1 MAKHSFDLPLL
12 HGEKDASIIPAVVL
26 KAILPDEPSELNPGS
41 DPLAEIRSLAETAG
55 LTIVG
60 AVTQR
65 RQRLHAATYVGK
77 GKLEELKDEIARH
90 EARVVVIDDA
100 VSPSQ
105 GRNIEER
112 LGARVID
119 RVELIMD
126 IFALRAKTHEA
137 KLQVELAQLR
147 YSASRLKRMWT
158 HLSRFEGGIGMRGP
172 GETQLETDRR
182 IIRTKIELLKDKLTE
197 IEQQRHTQHK
207 SRSDAFRVALVGY
220 TNAGKSTLMRRLTGA
235 DVLVEN
241 RLFSTLDTSTRQWP
255 MPVACDVLLSDT
267 VGFIRKLPASLVA
280 SFHAT
285 LLETVEADLLL
296 HIVDGSSPQVEAEI
310 DAVQETLERLEVADK
325 PRLVL
330 FNKMDLLPDDR
341 RIDLLNV
348 RDRFPDSLA
357 ISATTGLNIDAPGGL
372 VERVKE
378 IVEGGED
385 VHVYCLPHSRG
396 DLIAQLRKLGRLD
409 EETYLDTGVTVRV
422 HLRATERERFESLL
436 AREGLLTPDSSN

>member
-12 HGEKDASIIPAVVL
+12 HGEKEESSVPAVVL
-26 KAILPDEPSELNPGS
+26 KAILPDEPSEQTPGM
-41 DPLAEIRSLAETAG
+41 DPLAEIRSLADTAG
-55 LTIVG
+55 LRVVG
-60 AVTQR
+60 SVTQR
-65 RQRLHAATYVGK
+65 RRRLHAATYVGK
-77 GKLEELKDEIARH
+77 GKLEELQEEITRAGARI
-90 EARVVVIDDA
+90 VVVDDSL
-100 VSPSQ
+100 SPSQ

-112 LGARVID
+112 VGTRVID

-147 YSASRLKRMWT
+147 YSASRLTRMWT

-182 IIRTKIELLKDKLTE
+182 IIRTKIELLKEKLEE

-207 SRSDAFRVALVGY
+207 GRGEAFRVALVGY

-241 RLFSTLDTSTRQWP
+241 RLFSTLDTSTRQWSL
-255 MPVACDVLLSDT
+255 PVACDVLLSDT

-296 HIVDGSSPQVEAEI
+296 HVVDGSSPQIEVEL
-310 DAVQETLERLEVADK
+310 DAVQQTLERLEVADK
-325 PRLVL
+325 PRLLL
-330 FNKMDLLPDDR
+330 FNKLDVLPDDR

-348 RDRFPDSLA
+348 RDHYPDSLA
-357 ISATTGLNIDAPGGL
+357 ISATTGLNLDGTGGL
-372 VERVKE
+372 IERVTA
-378 IVEGGED
+378 IIQGGEK
-385 VHVYCLPHSRG
+385 VHAYSLPHSRG
-396 DLIAQLRKLGRLD
+396 DLIAQLRKLGRLE
-409 EETYLDTGVTVRV
+409 EETYGDAAVTVRAR
-422 HLRATERERFESLL
+422 LREPERERFESLL
-436 AREGLLTPDSSN
+436 AREGLL